1 MKPNA
6 NNLTTSGVNIAPIMA
21 IITHIITTALKI
33 LLVYF
38 TAASSPSLDLTS
50 QKSGIKAV
58 PRDVPIAVKITAG
71 IFIAT
76 KNASLIDDAP

>member
-1 MKPNA
+1 
-6 NNLTTSGVNIAPIMA
+6 MA
-21 IITHIITTALKI
+21 ITTHIITTALKI
-33 LLVYF
+33 LFVYL

-50 QKSGIKAV
+50 QKRGINAV
-58 PRDVPIAVKITAG
+58 PKDVPMAVNITAG